1 MKKIGRGWLLIFFA
15 AAIAAV
21 SVHPVF
27 FPDRFDF
34 KTILIYLLILSL
46 YPYTGFEVRKD
57 GKTNLSLAL
66 FSGGILT
73 ASIGQYV
80 YSFFERRLISAGT
93 VLMLLGA
100 AMLFFSAR
108 LLPAER
114 PVKKDFPKPFVEVV
128 FLIVLFVLAFFL
140 RIHEIGRIPLGIWF
154 DEAQNGIETIN
165 LVNGGQFE
173 VFIPRFTQMP
183 AMFFWIASVFVK
195 AFGPGIVSIRFV
207 SIILGSFS
215 VPAFYFLLRLIFK
228 DFKYAAAGAF
238 LLAVSRWHI
247 MFSRVA
253 FLGMQTV
260 FVEILFF
267 YFYLKMIETKK
278 AVFAVISGFLAALS
292 LYTFSGANFIP
303 IIAVCHLL
311 FLYIR
316 DHKGFILNYL
326 KNTVIACAVG
336 IVVVSPLA
344 LYALHNFG
352 DFSRRIKDISIT
364 QEIRTEKSFSPL
376 VKNIG
381 LHLMMFNFEGDY
393 NGRHNLYKKP
403 LVDNVTGVLLVAGLV
418 TALANFGQ
426 YSLFIFWAFFM
437 LLAGIM
443 TLTIEAPQ
451 AYRIIGIIPALYI
464 LVVAGLKHI
473 TALLG
478 AVSKNTGYLA
488 VVGCVLL
495 ASIGIIN
502 YNQYF
507 AVYPSE
513 KSAFMDYSPE
523 ANGIGRFI
531 ESNKNDWA
539 MFVSKAEHMYG
550 FYSMEEKVI
559 LTYITY
565 NNAQV
570 YYMNQANR
578 ADAAA
583 MEGKKGAVLIV
594 RPTDTEFIKLIND
607 EYPGV
612 KMNTFS
618 NPFTGDELYRCYYI
632 EKSRISKNK
641 DFILYTPAPSGNGAK

>member
-21 SVHPVF
+21 SVQPVF
-27 FPDRFDF
+27 FPGRLDF
-34 KTILIYLLILSL
+34 KTILIYLIILSL
-46 YPYTGFEVRKD
+46 YPYTGFDVKKD
-57 GKTNLSLAL
+57 RSTNMSLAL

-73 ASIGQYV
+73 ASIGQYI
-80 YSFFERRLISAGT
+80 YSFFERRLIPVGT
-93 VLMLLGA
+93 ALMLAGA
-100 AMLFFSAR
+100 AMLFASAR
-108 LLPAER
+108 LLPAEQPR
-114 PVKKDFPKPFVEVV
+114 NRNFPKPVIEAGFLTALFFLAV
-128 FLIVLFVLAFFL
+128 FLRV
-140 RIHEIGRIPLGIWF
+140 HEIGRIPLGIWF
-154 DEAQNGIETIN
+154 DEAQNGLETIN
-165 LVNGGQFE
+165 LVKGGRLE

-195 AFGPGIVSIRFV
+195 AFGPGIVSIRSV
-207 SIILGSFS
+207 SIMLGSLC
-215 VPAFYFLLRLIFK
+215 VPAFYFLLRLVFK
-228 DFKYAAAGAF
+228 DFRFAAAGAF

-267 YFYLKMIETKK
+267 YFYLNMIETKK
-278 AVFAVISGFLAALS
+278 RLFAVISGFLAALS

-316 DHKGFILNYL
+316 DNRGFILNHM
-326 KNTVIACAVG
+326 KNAAIAGAVG

-344 LYALHNFG
+344 LYAVHNFD
-352 DFSRRIKDISIT
+352 DFSRRMKDISIT
-364 QEIRTEKSFSPL
+364 QEICKEKSLAPL

-403 LVDNVTGVLLVAGLV
+403 LVDNITGVLLVAGLM

-464 LVVAGLKHI
+464 LVTAGLKHI
-473 TALLG
+473 SVLLLT
-478 AVSKNTGYLA
+478 VSKNMKYLA
-488 VVGCVLL
+488 AAGCVLL
-495 ASIGIIN
+495 ASIGMIN

-507 AVYPSE
+507 TVYPSE

-531 ESNKNDWA
+531 NLNRNDWE

-550 FYSMEEKVI
+550 FYSMEQKII
-559 LTYITY
+559 LAYMTY
-565 NNAQV
+565 NRAQF
-570 YYMNQANR
+570 YYMNSNNR
-578 ADAAA
+578 ADTAALD
-583 MEGKKGAVLIV
+583 GKKGVVLIV

-607 EYPGV
+607 EYPGSR
-612 KMNTFS
+612 METFS

-632 EKSRISKNK
+632 EKNRISKNEN
-641 DFILYTPAPSGNGAK
+641 FILYAP